1 VKTVATTK
9 TAKIELRVTP
19 AEKEKLKENAERAKM
34 TMSRYILKLADEK
47 PIIVVEEFP
56 KALKEIRSIGVNIN
70 QIARIANS
78 NNYISKKQIEEYDG
92 QYGKLLKLLKDILQV
107 IVKLRGN

>member
-9 TAKIELRVTP
+9 TAKIELRLTP
-19 AEKEKLKENAERAKM
+19 AEKEKLKENAERAKL
-34 TMSRYILKLADEK
+34 TMSKYILMLADAK

-56 KALKEIRSIGVNIN
+56 RALKEIRSIGVNIN

-78 NNYISKKQIEEYDG
+78 NKYISKKQIEEYER
-92 QYGKLLKLLKDILQV
+92 QYGKLLKLLKDMLLTIAE
-107 IVKLRGN
+107 LRGD